1 MPLPTI
7 TDWDADTTFALLAS
21 MGQLLAR
28 SAPFPKF
35 VIHLSTL

>member
-1 MPLPTI
+1 VANEGLPLPARAI
-7 TDWDADTTFALLAS
+7 TA
-21 MGQLLAR
+21 

>member
-1 MPLPTI
+1 MRLA
-7 TDWDADTTFALLAS
+7 ADFTRRAERA
-21 MGQLLAR
+21 